1 MSTHLHIHTLRLAA
15 VAKGDLRT
23 ILARLV
29 SARIDLRNRS
39 IAEYARASMAEGLA
53 GVSQG
58 TYTGR
63 SRADRGWRE
72 DAMEEIP
79 LERWASQKDFD
90 EFFSNQV
97 IGFQAAVLAG
107 IKKGM
112 RKAPHWFGYGSQGGT
127 EEDILNSLNTGIT
140 LAQQDLA
147 SGGNIY
153 RRTGLTH
160 KGNNSLR
167 VGGLMG
173 NLKGNAERAVTS
185 LIKSRNPDVRG
196 DQEVGEDSPTIFDM
210 MEDPSRSRD
219 FTTIL
224 RDATPDLKRRLND
237 SQFRLWNVV
246 LADPD
251 IMSNDARGISTT
263 QAERIHN
270 QLYGESPSGSY
281 LGKLWKRML
290 PTVLDELEDALVGWA
305 MATRRRASASRVAS
319 RYLEAC
325 GDEPCAACDS
335 CGCGGQCDGRC
346 QNKEASSMDLDSL
359 VLDNDNILSSLES
372 QIDALEA
379 VL

>member
-1 MSTHLHIHTLRLAA
+1 MDSNLHYQTLRLAA
-15 VAKGDLRT
+15 VARGDLRT

-29 SARIDLRNRS
+29 SARIDLKNRS
-39 IAEYARASMAEGLA
+39 ISDFARASMAEGLA
-53 GVSQG
+53 GVPQG

-72 DAMEEIP
+72 EAMEKIP
-79 LERWASQKDFD
+79 LDRWASQKDFD

-127 EEDILNSLNTGIT
+127 EEDILNSLNVGIT

-160 KGNNSLR
+160 KGNNNIR

-185 LIKSRNPDVRG
+185 LIKSRSPDVRG
-196 DQEVGEDSPTIFDM
+196 DQTVGEEDSPTMFDL
-210 MEDPSRSRD
+210 MEDPSRGRD
-219 FTTIL
+219 LTTIL

-263 QAERIHN
+263 QAERIHER
-270 QLYGESPSGSY
+270 LYGESPSGSY

-290 PTVLDELEDALVGWA
+290 PTVLEELEDALVGWA

-319 RYLEAC
+319 RYLQAC
-325 GDEPCAACDS
+325 GGSPCGTCEG

-346 QNKEASSMDLDSL
+346 QGSEEAMMEKTSPAPKLPPGKG
-359 VLDNDNILSSLES
+359 
-372 QIDALEA
+372 
-379 VL
+379 